1 MFLVFVIFDSLCKF
15 VIFSGEKSG
24 DKIEKFWCQYLLS
37 SKECQLLMKADEDLQ
52 ILPTARSMDIF
63 LFSFQ
68 FSFDN
73 CKIDIFLNKCLIIAK
88 IY

>member
-15 VIFSGEKSG
+15 VIFSGDKSG

-52 ILPTARSMDIF
+52 ILLMARSRDIF
-63 LFSFQ
+63 SFSFQ
-68 FSFDN
+68 FSVDN
-73 CKIDIFLNKCLIIAK
+73 CKLIFFQLMSNNS
-88 IY
+88 